1 MIRGLYT
8 AAAGMLAN
16 NQQSDTIDQNI
27 ENLKTPGYRQ
37 ASEKLQAFPAM
48 LVERMEPSS
57 TEPVVMERTP
67 IGSLGTGVQIES
79 VMYQDGPGMLRETGN
94 QTDVAITARGY
105 FAVSTP
111 DGERYTRSGH
121 FLLDSAGGLRT
132 PSGCPVLGQNG
143 PVGPIPENFEIR
155 EDGTMINKEDNMEV
169 DRLRLVDIPTEAL
182 QREGDTLL
190 FSSSEGVVD
199 IPAGEVRLK
208 QGYVE
213 ESNVNL
219 NAQIVKMLEV
229 VRSYSAN
236 QKVVQTNDSLLQKAV
251 NEIGKLA

>member
-8 AAAGMLAN
+8 AAAGMLVN
-16 NQQSDTIDQNI
+16 NRQSDTIDQNI
-27 ENLKTPGYRQ
+27 ENMKTPGYRQ
-37 ASEKLQAFPAM
+37 ANEKLVAFPTILA
-48 LVERMEPSS
+48 ERVEPSTS
-57 TEPVVMERTP
+57 QPVIMENTP
-67 IGSLGTGVQIES
+67 IGNMGTGVQVEKIDYS
-79 VMYQDGPGMLRETGN
+79 DGLGMLRATGN
-94 QTDVAITARGY
+94 QSDVAIKTHGY
-105 FAVSTP
+105 FVVDTP
-111 DGERYTRSGH
+111 EGERYTRSGH

-143 PVGPIPENFEIR
+143 PIGPMPEKFDIR
-155 EDGTMINKEDNMEV
+155 EDGTIINKEDNTEV
-169 DRLRLVDIPTEAL
+169 DRLRLVNIPTDAL

-190 FSSSEGVVD
+190 FNSNQGAVD
-199 IPAGEVRLK
+199 IPISDVRLQ

-219 NAQIVKMLEV
+219 NSQMVKMLEV

-251 NEIGKLA
+251 NEIGKLV